1 MTISDKCFQLLNG
14 GILIQGLMNDKL
26 NRWVVSCNN
35 KANYVLDSM
44 GHLTARAVH
53 SCSEAFIDFARQLL
67 CCVAQL
73 EVFV

>member
-1 MTISDKCFQLLNG
+1 MTIGDKCFQLLNG
-14 GILIQGLMNDKL
+14 GIFIQGLMNDKL

-53 SCSEAFIDFARQLL
+53 SCSDSEAFIDFARQLL
-67 CCVAQL
+67 CCVVL
-73 EVFV
+73 HN